1 MPLVPKQALVS
12 QGARDY
18 WLEMAPKL
26 QGPDS
31 SVFNDQDSESS
42 ANSDSDIKGSEP
54 APAIEPDFDE
64 TGSEFHNSPG
74 QGYLSESSTK
84 SHAKDNKPAPAI
96 DNGDDEIQKNRKDT
110 DLSLTICPSRKLSR
124 SHQ

>member
-1 MPLVPKQALVS
+1 
-12 QGARDY
+12 
-18 WLEMAPKL
+18 MAPKL

-42 ANSDSDIKGSEP
+42 ANSESDIKGRAP

-74 QGYLSESSTK
+74 QEYLSESSTK
-84 SHAKDNKPAPAI
+84 RMP
-96 DNGDDEIQKNRKDT
+96 G
-110 DLSLTICPSRKLSR
+110 
-124 SHQ
+124 

>member
-12 QGARDY
+12 LGARDY

-42 ANSDSDIKGSEP
+42 ANSESDIKGRAP

-74 QGYLSESSTK
+74 QEYLSESSTK
-84 SHAKDNKPAPAI
+84 RMP
-96 DNGDDEIQKNRKDT
+96 G
-110 DLSLTICPSRKLSR
+110 
-124 SHQ
+124 